1 MLTKSTEYA
10 IRAMVYVQLKNWEG
24 KRPGVVEIAREI
36 EAPEAFSAKI
46 LQTLTRHQ
54 LLDSAK
60 GRGGGFFFNDEQAE
74 LSLYKII
81 HVMEGDGCFH
91 RCGFGLKSC
100 NNENPCPLHEQY
112 KVVRDSFYDIVRKE
126 SIQSLSEKIK
136 KGEAVLKR
144 SIT

>member
-10 IRAMVYVQLKNWEG
+10 IRALVYVQLKNWEG

-60 GRGGGFFFNDEQAE
+60 GRGGGFFFNDEQTE

-100 NNENPCPLHEQY
+100 NNNNPCPLHDQY